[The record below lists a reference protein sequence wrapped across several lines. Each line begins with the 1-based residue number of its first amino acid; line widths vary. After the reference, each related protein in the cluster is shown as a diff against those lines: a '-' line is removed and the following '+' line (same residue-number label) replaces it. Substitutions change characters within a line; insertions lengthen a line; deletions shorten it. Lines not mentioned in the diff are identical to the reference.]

1 MRLFRGDEE
10 QSNDDRLLVAAV
22 ERGDAATVRERL
34 EAGAFVDSCHPTG
47 HSSLMIAAVN
57 GNREIFEMLLD
68 AGADPYVQY
77 GGMGLT
83 ALDEAAAMGRSEI
96 VEVWL
101 QRNLEVNLADG
112 VGNTPLMAAA
122 AAGHIDIVRRLLVAG
137 ADVQARTVDGITAY
151 SVAKHGRQHDVV
163 AVLREAGARFEP
175 NDPLLAELAT
185 IEPAADQSLFQ
196 DVLHQLAEV
205 FGRAAKRWEQHEE
218 VHEFEADLV
227 ESTQWHQLRERVNRH
242 GFQLVHSRPDSSGG
256 AGTFLLFPTNDK
268 YSVIQAFGTDGGTCN
283 LSTQKIIAWLR
294 KLDKKQPFYL
304 TGCGHDFLAGRFLS
318 PVKNVD
324 KLATA
329 IYRFCPDIVDQGC
342 GTVARLAQEL
352 ERSQEFV
359 FWWD

>member
-10 QSNDDRLLVAAV
+10 QPNDDRLLVEAV

-68 AGADPYVQY
+68 AGADPYLHY
-77 GGMGLT
+77 GGIGLT

-101 QRNLEVNLADG
+101 QRDLDVNLADG

-122 AAGHIDIVRRLLVAG
+122 AAGHVKIVRRLLVAG

-163 AVLREAGARFEP
+163 AVLREAGASFEP

-196 DVLHQLAEV
+196 DVLHQLEEV
-205 FGRAAKRWEQHEE
+205 FGRTAKRWDQHEE
-218 VHEFEADLV
+218 VYEIEAGQV
-227 ESTQWHQLRERVNRH
+227 EPTEWHHLREKVRQH
-242 GFQLVHSRPDSSGG
+242 GFQLVHSRPDSSGD

-268 YSVIQAFGTDGGTCN
+268 Y
-283 LSTQKIIAWLR
+283 
-294 KLDKKQPFYL
+294 
-304 TGCGHDFLAGRFLS
+304 
-318 PVKNVD
+318 PV
-324 KLATA
+324 
-329 IYRFCPDIVDQGC
+329 R
-342 GTVARLAQEL
+342 
-352 ERSQEFV
+352 
-359 FWWD
+359 